1 MKNKM
6 KNPYFYIG
14 IIGVVFSSVG
24 IDMTLLTNWSLFSN
38 ALLDI
43 VKNPMTLVSVI
54 LALIGVYNDNST
66 KGLDKFNGCNSI
78 EDKTNI

>member
-1 MKNKM
+1 MKEKM

-14 IIGVVFSSVG
+14 IIGVVFSSAG
-24 IDMTLLTNWSLFSN
+24 IDMTLLTDWNLFFN

-66 KGLDKFNGCNSI
+66 KGLDKFNGCKST
-78 EDKTNI
+78 EDKTQI